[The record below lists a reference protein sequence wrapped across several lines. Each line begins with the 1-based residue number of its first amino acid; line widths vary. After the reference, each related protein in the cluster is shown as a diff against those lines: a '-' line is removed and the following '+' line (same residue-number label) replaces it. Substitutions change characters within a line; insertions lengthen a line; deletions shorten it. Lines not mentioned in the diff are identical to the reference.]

1 MVMGTSNKTRGL
13 LSIFLPSNEY
23 LPSFIE
29 ENHEVLVKIAN
40 EADPRHATQ
49 IVYHSMPL
57 SCLTDPIFQS
67 EVIERFRNA
76 KHMLDCP
83 DTNSVEANKLLSLIF
98 ARQMHQ
104 ISPGLITIGP

>member
-29 ENHEVLVKIAN
+29 ENHDVLAKLAN

-76 KHMLDCP
+76 KHLLDCP
-83 DTNSVEANKLLSLIF
+83 DTNSVETNKLLSLTF
-98 ARQMHQ
+98 ARQMQQ